1 MKIKIGNKFIGD
13 DCPTYLVAEMSANHS
28 GSIKNAF
35 KIIKEAK
42 DAGAD
47 AIKIQ
52 TYEPDTI
59 TLNSNSTDF
68 LIDKKSPW
76 ADYKNLWYLYDIAK
90 TPFNWHKDLFDYAKS
105 INIDI
110 FSTPFDE
117 TSVDLL
123 EHLNVPAYKIASPE
137 IINIPLL
144 KKVALTKKP
153 IIISTGACSSE
164 ELDSAMET
172 LKGNGATKIIIL
184 KCTSAYPSPLEEMN
198 IKTMSYY
205 KEKYNTL
212 VGLSDHSLGTTAS
225 ICSVALGAS
234 LIEKHFKL
242 SDVSSVDS
250 FFSIDKNEFKELIES
265 IRNTEKILG
274 GVIHSPSE
282 SSGISLKGRS
292 SIYVVEDIRKG
303 ETLSEEN
310 LKVIRPGFS
319 LHPKF
324 YEQILG
330 KKVNKDLMK
339 GSRINFDDVFKE

>member
-1 MKIKIGNKFIGD
+1 MKIKIGNKFVGD
-13 DCPTYLVAEMSANHS
+13 DCPTYVVAEMSANHS
-28 GSIKNAF
+28 GYIKNAF

-52 TYEPDTI
+52 SYEPDTI

-76 ADYKNLWYLYDIAK
+76 ADYKNLWNLYDIAK

-153 IIISTGACSSE
+153 IIISTGACNSE
-164 ELDSAMET
+164 ELDVAMET
-172 LKGNGATKIIIL
+172 LRGNGAFKIIIL

-198 IKTMSYY
+198 IRTMSYY

-212 VGLSDHSLGTTAS
+212 VGLSDHSLGPTAS

-234 LIEKHFKL
+234 LIEKHYKL
-242 SDVSSVDS
+242 TDVKSVDS
-250 FFSIDKNEFKELIES
+250 FFSIDKNEFKELITS
-265 IRNTEKILG
+265 IRNAEKILG
-274 GVIHSPSE
+274 RVIHLPSE
-282 SSGISLKGRS
+282 TSGTSLKGRS
-292 SIYVVEDIRKG
+292 SIYVVDEIRKG
-303 ETLSEEN
+303 ETLSKEN

-339 GSRINFDDVFKE
+339 GSRINLDDILI